1 MKERLSIP
9 TMIKELT
16 DDNKE
21 VREILLNLIK
31 EPEHV
36 KYIEYLYTLEI
47 KGNLIIE
54 IWDKTNKDYKKFAES
69 LSQLICSAQ
78 NSQLMKTLH
87 EKRNKQKNIKVI
99 KIMKDGNEKAEH
111 ILNKII
117 EDGHPEYIYKLNDL
131 NLWGISIVKLWNYT
145 GKNLLSFYKNI
156 DKLIDRKNKKI
167 NRFLSKQPLLTDNY
181 EDEFYHINYD
191 DLDLSQEE
199 EYDVIGK
206 KNQKVK
212 VKIIYGDFQS
222 KKAHEL

>member
-87 EKRNKQKNIKVI
+87 EKRNKQKDI
-99 KIMKDGNEKAEH
+99 KIMKDGSNKAEI